1 MNILPSLFGFF
12 RLTTNISYGNAN
24 YIFIFILSILN
35 FTLILKIFKNVKNIF
50 LLKKPIFI
58 FLKILLIFYF
68 FFSFYLLFNYQIWSL
83 IKLFSFFGVIMFILV
98 SLNIKKNKLSI
109 NYVILT
115 LLVIFPFYKYSEF
128 NNGIG
133 KLDSFPSIMK
143 PQLKN
148 NVNWEIN
155 YKNLANC
162 TKFENVLEDKMKF
175 IYVSIILY
183 EFNVKNNNDNF

>member
-12 RLTTNISYGNAN
+12 HLTTNISYGNAN
-24 YIFIFILSILN
+24 YIFIFILFILN
-35 FTLILKIFKNVKNIF
+35 FTLILKIFKNIKNIF

-83 IKLFSFFGVIMFILV
+83 IKLFSFFGVIMFILIT
-98 SLNIKKNKLSI
+98 LNIKKNKLSI

-133 KLDSFPSIMK
+133 KLDYSH
-143 PQLKN
+143 QL
-148 NVNWEIN
+148 
-155 YKNLANC
+155 
-162 TKFENVLEDKMKF
+162 
-175 IYVSIILY
+175 
-183 EFNVKNNNDNF
+183 